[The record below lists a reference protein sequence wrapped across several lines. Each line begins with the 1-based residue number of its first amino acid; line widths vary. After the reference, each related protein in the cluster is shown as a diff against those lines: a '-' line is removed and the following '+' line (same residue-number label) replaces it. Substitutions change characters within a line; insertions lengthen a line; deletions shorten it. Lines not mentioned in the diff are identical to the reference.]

1 MKEIPERRRCI
12 GLAAG
17 GLWMIAISLVFIAW
31 SLVAIDTPTARLVL
45 LGSCVLLGGLILVSI
60 VVIRAALSLPKS
72 IAPRTQVGKQIWR
85 RFAWIVGAEILGF
98 GLVNTILGAT
108 NNFELIPSL
117 DLMIVGIHFF
127 PLARLFR
134 VPRYNIMGL
143 LFCAIPIV
151 TLLAVS
157 KDFAVGQAL
166 AWFVVPGL
174 GCGFVATVTA
184 AAGLR
189 EAWKSITVLRTS
201 VV

>member
-1 MKEIPERRRCI
+1 VKEIPERRRCI
-12 GLAAG
+12 GLAVG

-31 SLVAIDTPTARLVL
+31 SLVAIETPAARLVL
-45 LGSCVLLGGLILVSI
+45 LGSCVLLGGLVLVSI

-72 IAPRTQVGKQIWR
+72 LAPRTQVGQQIWH
-85 RFAWIVGAEILGF
+85 RFAWVVGAEVLGF
-98 GLVNTILGAT
+98 GVVNTILGAT

-157 KDFAVGQAL
+157 KHFAVGQAL
-166 AWFVVPGL
+166 AWFVVPSL
-174 GCGFVATVTA
+174 GCGFVASIIA